1 MNNRSYITYNK
12 IRGDNMKKT
21 LCCDVV
27 EVHPQVVTKLKET
40 MPAHVQYQTLSELF
54 KMFADPTRLKIFSLL
69 FQRELCVCDI
79 AEILS
84 MTHSAVSHQLS
95 VLRQNRIIKY
105 RREGKNIFYSLDD
118 EHIQMIYNAG
128 MEHIIESLHAD
139 R

>member
-1 MNNRSYITYNK
+1 MEKTNQTKSNC
-12 IRGDNMKKT
+12 KKG
-21 LCCDVV
+21 CDCNII
-27 EVHPQVVTKLKET
+27 HKET
-40 MPAHVQYQTLSELF
+40 LEEVKAKMPNDNLLLEMADFYKALSDSTRIKIIAALAHN
-54 KMFADPTRLKIFSLL
+54 
-69 FQRELCVCDI
+69 ELCVCDI